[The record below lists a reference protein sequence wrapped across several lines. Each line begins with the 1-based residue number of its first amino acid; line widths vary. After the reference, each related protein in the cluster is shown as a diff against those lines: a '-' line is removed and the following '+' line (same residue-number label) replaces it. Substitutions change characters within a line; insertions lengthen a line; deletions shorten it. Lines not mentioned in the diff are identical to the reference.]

1 MPPLNPPA
9 DTGSVQATAGQGY
22 PAELIPPSEA
32 DMPVRAF
39 VPTTISPEA
48 QAIFTAY
55 RPLIMSPRPA
65 PPETLADFD
74 ALYQSAEERSLA
86 VSEARLEQLQ
96 PTVVEL
102 RLNGT
107 LVYEVKP
114 KDYEDD
120 GAAIVFVHGGGFI
133 LGSAR
138 SSLGEA
144 AGIAAMTGRRVYD
157 VDYTVAPRGNWKIAT
172 DQVMNAYKGVLEL
185 GYDARRVGMT
195 GGSAGAAIAAATTLK
210 IRDSGLPMPA
220 ALVLLCPMSDFTEG
234 GDTRYTLME
243 ADPAL
248 WSPQVRPGLDAYAAP
263 ADQRNPYVSPV
274 YGDFSK
280 GYPPTL
286 IQGGTKEFLV
296 SDMVRLH
303 RAIKRGGGVSNLE
316 LYEGMPHGFMGLMAD
331 APEGR
336 EARAEELAFWNRYL
350 TAAT

>member
-1 MPPLNPPA
+1 MPPHTSPSAASPSDA
-9 DTGSVQATAGQGY
+9 AAGQGY
-22 PAELIPPSEA
+22 PAEIVPPSQA
-32 DMPVRAF
+32 SLPVRAYI
-39 VPTTISPEA
+39 PTTISAEA
-48 QAIFTAY
+48 RAVYGAY
-55 RPLIMSPRPA
+55 RALITAPRPPA
-65 PPETLADFD
+65 PASLEDFD
-74 ALYQSAEERSLA
+74 LLYRNAEASSLA
-86 VSEARLEQLQ
+86 VSEARLQQLQ
-96 PTVVEL
+96 PDVAET

-107 LVYEVKP
+107 LAYEVRP
-114 KDYEDD
+114 RDYADD
-120 GAAIVFVHGGGFI
+120 GTAIVFVHGGGFI
-133 LGSAR
+133 LGSAK

-144 AGIAAMTGRRVYD
+144 AGIAALTGRRVYD

-172 DQVMNAYKGVLEL
+172 DEVMNAYRGLLEL
-185 GYDARRVGMT
+185 GYDAGRIGMT
-195 GGSAGAAIAAATTLK
+195 GGSAGASIVAATTLK
-210 IRDSGLPMPA
+210 IRDAGLPMPA

-263 ADQRNPYVSPV
+263 EDQTNPYVSPV

-303 RAIKRGGGVSNLE
+303 RAIKRGGGVSDLE
-316 LYEGMPHGFMGLMAD
+316 LYEGMPHGFMGLMAE

-350 TAAT
+350 PAAT

>member
-1 MPPLNPPA
+1 MPPLDDA
-9 DTGSVQATAGQGY
+9 ARGY
-22 PAELIPPSEA
+22 PAEMIPPSQA
-32 DMPVRAF
+32 DTPVRAYI
-39 VPTTISPEA
+39 PTTISPEA
-48 QAIFTAY
+48 RAVFTAY
-55 RPLIMSPRPA
+55 QALLVAPRPA
-65 PPETLADFD
+65 PPETPADFD
-74 ALYQSAEERSLA
+74 ALYQGAEERSLA
-86 VSEARLEQLQ
+86 VSEARLAQLK
-96 PTVVEL
+96 PTVAEL
-102 RLNGT
+102 RLNGS

-114 KDYEDD
+114 KDYADD
-120 GAAIVFVHGGGFI
+120 GTAIVFVHGGGFV
-133 LGSAR
+133 LGSAK

-144 AGIAAMTGRRVYD
+144 AGIAELTGRRVYD

-185 GYDARRVGMT
+185 GYDAGRVGLT
-195 GGSAGAAIAAATTLK
+195 GGSAGATIVAATTLK

-234 GDTRYTLME
+234 GDTRYTLMD

-248 WSPQVRPGLDAYAAP
+248 WAPQVRPGLDAYAAP
-263 ADQRNPYVSPV
+263 EDQTNPYVSPV

-303 RAIKRGGGVSNLE
+303 RAIKRGGGSSDLE
-316 LYEGMPHGFMGLMAD
+316 LYEGMPHGFMGLMAN

-336 EARAEELAFWNRYL
+336 EARAEELAFWNRHL
-350 TAAT
+350 PRSR

>member
-1 MPPLNPPA
+1 MPA
-9 DTGSVQATAGQGY
+9 AGQGY
-22 PAELIPPSEA
+22 PAQVIPPSQA
-32 DMPVRAF
+32 DTPVRAYI
-39 VPTTISPEA
+39 PTTISPEA
-48 QAIFTAY
+48 RAVFDAYQALLTA
-55 RPLIMSPRPA
+55 PRP
-65 PPETLADFD
+65 PPPQTPADFEL
-74 ALYQSAEERSLA
+74 LYQTAEERSLS
-86 VSEARLEQLQ
+86 VSEARLAQLQ
-96 PTVVEL
+96 PTVAEM

-107 LVYEVKP
+107 LVYQVKP
-114 KDYEDD
+114 ADYRDD
-120 GAAIVFVHGGGFI
+120 GTAIVFVHGGGFI

-144 AGIAAMTGRRVYD
+144 AGIAALTRKRVYN

-172 DQVMNAYKGVLEL
+172 DEVMNAYRGVLEL
-185 GYDARRVGMT
+185 GYDAGRVGMS
-195 GGSAGAAIAAATTLK
+195 GGSAGATIVAATTLK

-234 GDTRYTLME
+234 GDTRYTLMD

-248 WSPQVRPGLDAYAAP
+248 WAPQVRPGLDAYAAP
-263 ADQRNPYVSPV
+263 EDQRNPYVSPV
-274 YGDFSK
+274 YGDFAK

-303 RAIKRGGGVSNLE
+303 RAIKRGGGVSDLE

-331 APEGR
+331 APEGK

-350 TAAT
+350 PAAR

>member
-1 MPPLNPPA
+1 MPPLTPSAASP
-9 DTGSVQATAGQGY
+9 GGY
-22 PAELIPPSEA
+22 PAEIIPPSEA
-32 DMPVRAF
+32 ETPVRAYI
-39 VPTTISPEA
+39 PTTISPEA
-48 QAIFTAY
+48 RAVFEAY
-55 RPLIMSPRPA
+55 RALLTAPRPA
-65 PPETLADFD
+65 PPKTLADFD
-74 ALYQSAEERSLA
+74 LMYQSAEDRSLA
-86 VSEARLEQLQ
+86 VSEARLAQLQ
-96 PTVVEL
+96 PTVAEL

-107 LVYEVKP
+107 LIYEVKP
-114 KDYEDD
+114 RNYEDD
-120 GAAIVFVHGGGFI
+120 GSAIVFVHGGGFV

-144 AGIAAMTGRRVYD
+144 AGIAALTGRRVYD
-157 VDYTVAPRGNWKIAT
+157 VDYTVAPRGDWKLAT

-185 GYDARRVGMT
+185 GHDAARVGLT
-195 GGSAGAAIAAATTLK
+195 GGSAGAAIAASATLK
-210 IRDSGLPMPA
+210 IRDNGLPMPA

-248 WSPQVRPGLDAYAAP
+248 WLPQVRPGLDAYAAP
-263 ADQRNPYVSPV
+263 EDQRNPYVSPV
-274 YGDFSK
+274 YGDFSL

-350 TAAT
+350 PRAG

>member
-1 MPPLNPPA
+1 MAPQIPLAANAAPDGRA
-9 DTGSVQATAGQGY
+9 SQGY
-22 PAELIPPSEA
+22 PAEIIPPSQA
-32 DMPVRAF
+32 SIPVRSYI
-39 VPTTISPEA
+39 PTTISPEA
-48 QAIFTAY
+48 RAVFVAYQALITA
-55 RPLIMSPRPA
+55 PRPTA
-65 PPETLADFD
+65 PRTLADFD
-74 ALYQSAEERSLA
+74 LLYQNAEERSLA
-86 VSEARLEQLQ
+86 VSEARLKQLQ
-96 PTVVEL
+96 PSVAEM
-102 RLNGT
+102 RLNGA
-107 LVYEVKP
+107 LAYEVKP
-114 KDYEDD
+114 KDYVDD
-120 GAAIVFVHGGGFI
+120 GTAIVFVHGGGFI
-133 LGSAR
+133 LGSAK

-144 AGIAAMTGRRVYD
+144 AGIAALTGKRIYD

-172 DQVMNAYKGVLEL
+172 DQVMNAYRGVLEL

-210 IRDSGLPMPA
+210 IRDAGLPMPA

-248 WSPQVRPGLDAYAAP
+248 WAPQVRPGLDAYAAP
-263 ADQRNPYVSPV
+263 EDQTNPYVSPV

-303 RAIKRGGGVSNLE
+303 RAIKRGGGVSDLE

-331 APEGR
+331 APEGK

-350 TAAT
+350 PAAQ